1 MVNRSDL
8 MKAAWARYRQGARRF
23 IKFDRIAFASALRIE
38 WHCAQARARRLQ
50 RERDL
55 YETAPAPAA
64 VAKAEKPV
72 AITSEPAEMSEMERR
87 IDGLKYLSTRYR
99 IDLMERAIRAEY
111 V

>member
-8 MKAAWARYRQGARRF
+8 MKAAWVRYRQGARRF

-38 WHCAQARARRLQ
+38 WSCAQARARRLQ

-55 YETAPAPAA
+55 YDAAPAA
-64 VAKAEKPV
+64 VAKVEKPIV
-72 AITSEPAEMSEMERR
+72 VTSEPAEMSEMERR

-111 V
+111 A